1 METPLVHAYAL
12 PAGIGFLPTF
22 FSTQDETTK
31 KKNPEPSPKQTRA
44 HTPEQITQTGK
55 KKKKG
60 ENQEWQTKD
69 SSQFSLAQLRQDRR
83 GLFNH
88 QVQAAPPALEQAGAA
103 S

>member
-1 METPLVHAYAL
+1 METPLVYAYAL
-12 PAGIGFLPTF
+12 PAVIGFLPTF

-31 KKNPEPSPKQTRA
+31 KNPEPSPKQTRA
-44 HTPEQITQTGK
+44 HAPEQITQTG

-83 GLFNH
+83 GWFNH
-88 QVQAAPPALEQAGAA
+88 QVQAAPPAWEQAGAA

>member
-22 FSTQDETTK
+22 FPLRMKLQK

-44 HTPEQITQTGK
+44 HAPEQITQTGT
-55 KKKKG
+55 KKKG

-88 QVQAAPPALEQAGAA
+88 QVQAAPPASEQAGAA

>member
-22 FSTQDETTK
+22 SPLRMKLQK
-31 KKNPEPSPKQTRA
+31 KPQNQALNKHVHTHQSKLHKQ
-44 HTPEQITQTGK
+44 E

-69 SSQFSLAQLRQDRR
+69 SSQFSLAQLRQDHRR
-83 GLFNH
+83 LFNH
-88 QVQAAPPALEQAGAA
+88 QVQAAPPASEQAGAA